1 MKLPLSDFQNA
12 FVGALYGVDSSAL
25 AALTEQPGF
34 SVYRNTVL
42 KGTTDALL
50 ANFPTVERLVG
61 TDWFRAAASI
71 HAHQTPPTD
80 ARLLYYGADFPAFLD
95 TFEHAQDMPYLGNV
109 ARLDRLWNEVHSEA
123 EDSDLDLSVFA
134 DFTPEK
140 MSLIRLKPRPAARW
154 VWFVDQPVYSIWSIN
169 REQRQMPEDLNWVGE
184 GALLVRSTG
193 QVEWQPL
200 GAGGCAFLDACAAG
214 LPLDHAAHHAL
225 EAEAE
230 LDFMALLTTLIQ
242 SGVFASSITL
252 D

>member
-1 MKLPLSDFQNA
+1 MKLGEFQDA
-12 FVGALYGVDSSAL
+12 FIGALYGADAPAI

-42 KGTTDALL
+42 KGASDALA

-61 TDWFRAAASI
+61 SEWFRAAAAI
-71 HAHQTPPTD
+71 HIQQTPPTD
-80 ARLLYYGADFPAFLD
+80 ARLLYYGEDFAAFLD
-95 TFEHAQDMPYLGNV
+95 GFEHAREMPYLGNV

-123 EDSDLDLSVFA
+123 EAGNLDLSVFA

-140 MSLIRLKPRPAARW
+140 MSLIRLTPRPAARW
-154 VWFVDQPVYSIWSIN
+154 MWFSDQPAYSIWSIN
-169 REQRQMPEDLNWVGE
+169 REQRQMPEELSWVGE
-184 GALLVRSTG
+184 GALLVRTTG

-200 GAGGCAFLDACAAG
+200 SAAGCAFLDACAAG
-214 LPLDHAAHHAL
+214 QALDHAAHQAL
-225 EAEAE
+225 ETAAE

-252 D
+252 K